1 MKTPKELEDIIKKEK
16 RAMLLVNT
24 QSRRG
29 EDTMANAKAL
39 LEEQGFRFMGT
50 YPIQNPKLL
59 NMTIREIMQE
69 KPSLLILGSGDGT
82 VSEVT
87 NHLAY
92 TDTVLGYLPL
102 GTTNNFARSVE
113 IPFDLRDAIATIST
127 GRVVEVDL
135 GTINGRY
142 FANVASIGISA
153 EVAATVPASLKKY
166 MGRFAYTL
174 TGMQAFLGHEPF
186 KSKVI
191 ADNTMHE
198 LETHQLIIANGRF
211 HSGTLIAQDAS
222 IDNARLAVF
231 PLGNPSRWHLAADM
245 MQFMFGKKGTQ
256 KEEKFITAKEILIL
270 TDPPREVEIDGEIK
284 SMTPIRAAIAPKALK
299 VIVPQSYN
307 G

>member
-1 MKTPKELEDIIKKEK
+1 MKTLTELEEHIKKEK

-29 EDTMANAKAL
+29 EDTLASAKKL
-39 LEEQGFRFMGT
+39 LEEQGFRFLGT
-50 YPIQNPKLL
+50 YPVQNPKLL
-59 NMTIREIMQE
+59 NMTIREIMRE
-69 KPSLLILGSGDGT
+69 KPALLILGSGDGT

-92 TDTVLGYLPL
+92 TDTVLGYLPM
-102 GTTNNFARSVE
+102 GTTNNFARSLE
-113 IPFDLRDAIATIST
+113 IPFDLRDAIATLSS
-127 GRVVEVDL
+127 GRVAEVDL

-153 EVAATVPASLKKY
+153 EVAATVPSSLKRY
-166 MGRFAYTL
+166 VGRFAYTL
-174 TGMQAFLGHEPF
+174 TGIQSFLGHQPF

-191 ADNTMHE
+191 AENTTHE
-198 LETHQLIIANGRF
+198 IETHQLIIANGKF

-231 PLGNPSRWHLAADM
+231 PLGNPSRWHLASNVV
-245 MQFMFGKKGTQ
+245 QFMFANKGTQ

-284 SMTPIRAAIAPKALK
+284 AMTPIKAAIAPKALK